1 MADQVLDAKGLNC
14 PLPILR
20 AKKALKDVP
29 IGGTLQVLATDPG
42 AVKDFEA
49 FCRATGNDLLEIEG
63 GRQAVRIPDQAY
75 VLTGPER
82 KRRLAHVCR
91 RKTLAAPRHSR
102 IVTAARP
109 VGAAGQPRANTARIA
124 PPKDPSSRNFTPR

>member
-29 IGGTLQVLATDPG
+29 VGGTLQVLATDPG

-49 FCRATGNDLLEIEG
+49 FCRTTGNDLMESKADGKQFEFLI
-63 GRQAVRIPDQAY
+63 
-75 VLTGPER
+75 
-82 KRRLAHVCR
+82 RRR
-91 RKTLAAPRHSR
+91 S
-102 IVTAARP
+102 
-109 VGAAGQPRANTARIA
+109 
-124 PPKDPSSRNFTPR
+124 